1 MAQIE
6 GLQVNIQGNA
16 DGLKKAVTEA
26 SNKLGDISKAAES
39 ASRDITSKLNQA
51 ADDVA
56 SRYGSVAGSVASSL
70 TSLVNP
76 ATLATTAIAALGAG
90 LLAYY
95 ESLQEKVVD
104 VDAALKT
111 HGQLIKDL
119 RVAYGEAMAGLE
131 QYTKESENSFR
142 NRIAASIAELD
153 RSISQTANTFM
164 TQFGPIIQQVMTEA
178 GSNVETFLDVFVSLP
193 RKFEPFRSAIDE
205 LQRSIRAGNPDFV
218 TFKNSVD
225 EIGASAAGTNP
236 ALSATA
242 YELANLASKA
252 AASQQAIS
260 ANSAALQAMGAEAR
274 AAAGAISQYNS
285 AINALESWG
294 PKKSRVEEIQAK
306 FRAASSA
313 AKDEA
318 DYLRAVNA
326 RDAALKELE
335 PGAPKAAGGVKDNSA
350 EKLAREQEMI
360 TKRLEMLTIGWGTE
374 EEKLAAHLVRN
385 QDLINQARAKEAIDD
400 ETHKILM
407 LSAEEEYQ
415 KKMQAIRSAGFNS
428 ALTATGEVFSA
439 LGRVVQAGSK
449 KNVKLAKMFGIAE
462 AIIATMVA
470 ANKAMA
476 VSATGGPAAAFAAWA
491 AVAAKGLS
499 AVAAIR
505 SVNENGGGGGAA
517 AGAGGGDGG
526 AAAAAAGGETGGRA
540 PGGSSVY
547 INLQGQSFGRDQ
559 VRDLVKQIAD
569 FQKDGGQVVF
579 A

>member
-16 DGLKKAVTEA
+16 DGLKRAATEA
-26 SNKLGDISKAAES
+26 SNKLGDISKAAET
-39 ASRDITSKLNQA
+39 ASRDITSKLNNA
-51 ADDVA
+51 ADTVA
-56 SRYGSVAGSVASSL
+56 ARYGSVAGSIAGSL
-70 TSLVNP
+70 TGLINP
-76 ATLATTAIAALGAG
+76 ASIAAAAITALGAG
-90 LLAYY
+90 VLAYY
-95 ESLQEKVVD
+95 ESIKEKVVD
-104 VDAALKT
+104 VDAALTT
-111 HGQLIKDL
+111 HGRLIRDL
-119 RVAYGEAMAGLE
+119 KSAYGEAMEGLE
-131 QYTKESENSFR
+131 RYTKESENSFR
-142 NRIAASIAELD
+142 NRIAASISELE
-153 RSISQTANTFM
+153 RSISQTASTFM
-164 TQFGPIIQQVMTEA
+164 TQFGPVIQQVMTEA

-218 TFKNSVD
+218 SFKNSVD

-236 ALSATA
+236 SLSATA

-252 AASQQAIS
+252 AASQQAIG
-260 ANSAALQAMGAEAR
+260 ANAAALQAMGAEAR

-285 AINALESWG
+285 AISALESWG
-294 PKKSRVEEIQAK
+294 PKKSRLEDIQEK
-306 FRAASSA
+306 FKLAAAA
-313 AKDEA
+313 AKDEG
-318 DYLRAVNA
+318 DYLRAVAA
-326 RDAALKELE
+326 RDAALKEAE
-335 PGAPKAAGGVKDNSA
+335 PKPTKPAADNSA

-360 TKRLEMLTIGWGTE
+360 TKRLEMLVVGWGTE
-374 EEKLAAHLVRN
+374 EEKLAAHLLKN

-407 LSAEEEYQ
+407 LGAEEEYQ
-415 KKMQAIRSAGFNS
+415 KKMQAIRTSGFNS

-449 KNVKLAKMFGIAE
+449 KNVKLAKVFGIAE

-517 AGAGGGDGG
+517 AGAGAGGGDGG
-526 AAAAAAGGETGGRA
+526 AAAAADGGASRA

-547 INLQGQSFGRDQ
+547 INLQGQSFGREQ